1 MKNKLKQLLGVI
13 AFLGLSSL
21 GIAQNTTGE
30 IKGLVTDEQH
40 APAMGAEI
48 KALQGGVLIKNT
60 VADMDGKYTI
70 KPLQPGSYEILISY
84 AGYKVNRYAKVVVE
98 VEGASYLDSEMEL
111 NLIDGVI
118 VYADKPWEKPMVD
131 ISYITMHKLSLEQ
144 INHMAVSKGDVK
156 GMIANISSD
165 IIVTD
170 NGQVFSRGS
179 RAGSSKYYVDGD
191 VLPFDTEVSGM
202 AIQNLSVITGGIPA
216 QYGDG
221 TGAVI
226 VINTRD
232 YFSGIAEKNISNS
245 NFKSKM
251 EQEKK
256 DAEFEAQK
264 KKREAEI
271 EAEKKKRE
279 AEIEAEIKAK
289 GLQTN

>member
-1 MKNKLKQLLGVI
+1 MKNNFKQLLG
-13 AFLGLSSL
+13 ALSFVFATSL
-21 GIAQNTTGE
+21 LMAQNTTGE
-30 IKGLVTDEQH
+30 IKGLVTDDQH
-40 APAMGAEI
+40 NPAIGAEI
-48 KALQGGVLIKNT
+48 KALQGGVIIKNA
-60 VADMDGKYTI
+60 VADIDGKYTL
-70 KPLQPGSYEILISY
+70 KPLQPGQYEVLVSYT
-84 AGYKVNRYAKVVVE
+84 GYKINRYAKVTVE
-98 VEGASYLDSEMEL
+98 VEEASYLDSEMEF
-111 NLIDGVI
+111 NTLIGFD
-118 VYADKPWEKPMVD
+118 VYAEKPWEKSIVD
-131 ISYITMHKLSLEQ
+131 ISYVTMHKLSLEQ
-144 INHMAVSKGDVK
+144 INQMAVSKGDVK

-170 NGQVFSRGS
+170 NGELFSRGS

-191 VLPFDTEVSGM
+191 VLPFGTEVSGM

-232 YFSGIAEKNISNS
+232 YFSGIAEKNIRNS
-245 NFKSKM
+245 NVNAKL

-271 EAEKKKRE
+271 EAEKK
-279 AEIEAEIKAK
+279 AKAALPK
-289 GLQTN
+289 

>member
-1 MKNKLKQLLGVI
+1 MKNNLKQLLGAI

-30 IKGLVTDEQH
+30 IKGIITDDQH
-40 APAMGAEI
+40 NPAIGAEI
-48 KALQGGVLIKNT
+48 KALQGGVIIKNAI
-60 VADMDGKYTI
+60 ADIDGKYSL
-70 KPLQPGSYEILISY
+70 KPLQPGQYEVLVSYS
-84 AGYKVNRYAKVVVE
+84 GYKINRYAKVTVE
-98 VEGASYLDSEMEL
+98 VEESSYLDSEMEFNTL
-111 NLIDGVI
+111 TGFD

-251 EQEKK
+251 AQEKK

-279 AEIEAEIKAK
+279 AEIEAEKKAK
-289 GLQTN
+289 TQTN

>member
-1 MKNKLKQLLGVI
+1 MKNKLKQLLGAI
-13 AFLGLSSL
+13 AFLVLTAI

-30 IKGLVTDEQH
+30 IKGLVTDDQH
-40 APAMGAEI
+40 NPAIGAEI
-48 KALQGGVLIKNT
+48 KALQGGVLIKNAI
-60 VADMDGKYTI
+60 ADIDGKYTL
-70 KPLQPGSYEILISY
+70 KPLQPGQYEVLISFT
-84 AGYKVNRYAKVVVE
+84 GFKTNRYIKVSVE
-98 VEGASYLDSEMEL
+98 VEEASYLDSEMEI
-111 NLIDGVI
+111 NTLIGFDV
-118 VYADKPWEKPMVD
+118 VADKPWEKSIVD
-131 ISYITMHKLSLEQ
+131 VSYVTMHKLSLEQ
-144 INHMAVSKGDVK
+144 LNQMAVSKGDVK

-170 NGQVFSRGS
+170 NGEIFSRGS

-191 VLPFDTEVSGM
+191 VLPFGTEVTGM

-226 VINTRD
+226 VVNTRD

-245 NFKSKM
+245 KFKSKM

-271 EAEKKKRE
+271 EAEKK
-279 AEIEAEIKAK
+279 AKAAIILNTK
-289 GLQTN
+289 TN

>member
-1 MKNKLKQLLGVI
+1 MKNNLKQLLGTI
-13 AFLGLSSL
+13 AFISLTSL

-30 IKGLVTDEQH
+30 IKGLITDEQH
-40 APAMGAEI
+40 NPAMGAEI
-48 KALQGGVLIKNT
+48 KALQGGVVIKNA
-60 VADMDGKYTI
+60 VADMDGKYSI
-70 KPLQPGSYEILISY
+70 KPLQPGSYEVLVSY
-84 AGYKVNRYAKVVVE
+84 TGYKINRYAKVTVE
-98 VEGASYLDSEMEL
+98 VETSSYLDSEMEL
-111 NLIDGVI
+111 NTLIGFEV
-118 VYADKPWEKPMVD
+118 VANKPWEKPMVD
-131 ISYITMHKLSLEQ
+131 VSYITMHQLSFEQ
-144 INHMAVSKGDVK
+144 LSVMPVSKGDVNA
-156 GMIANISSD
+156 MIANISSD

-170 NGQVFSRGS
+170 NGEIFSRGS

-191 VLPFDTEVSGM
+191 ILPFGNEVSGM

-232 YFSGIAEKNISNS
+232 YFSGIAEKNIRNTEYRE
-245 NFKSKM
+245 KL

-271 EAEKKKRE
+271 EAEKKLKE
-279 AEIEAEIKAK
+279 Q
-289 GLQTN
+289 QTK

>member
-1 MKNKLKQLLGVI
+1 MKNNLKQLLGALSFVL
-13 AFLGLSSL
+13 ASSL
-21 GIAQNTTGE
+21 LMAQNTTGE
-30 IKGLVTDEQH
+30 IKGLITDDQH
-40 APAMGAEI
+40 NPAIGAEI
-48 KALQGGVLIKNT
+48 KALQGGVIITNAI
-60 VADMDGKYTI
+60 ADIDGKYSL
-70 KPLQPGSYEILISY
+70 KPLQPGQYEVLVSYT
-84 AGYKVNRYAKVVVE
+84 GYKVNRYTKVTVE
-98 VEGASYLDSEMEL
+98 VEESSYLDSEMEF
-111 NLIDGVI
+111 NTLIGFEV
-118 VYADKPWEKPMVD
+118 VANKPWEKSIVD
-131 ISYITMHKLSLEQ
+131 ISYVTMHKLSMEQ
-144 INHMAVSKGDVK
+144 INQMAVSKGDVK

-170 NGQVFSRGS
+170 NGELFSRGS

-191 VLPFDTEVSGM
+191 VLPFGTEVSGM

-232 YFSGIAEKNISNS
+232 YFSGIAEKNIRNS

-271 EAEKKKRE
+271 EAEKKT
-279 AEIEAEIKAK
+279 KAALPK
-289 GLQTN
+289 

>member
-1 MKNKLKQLLGVI
+1 MKNNFKQLLG
-13 AFLGLSSL
+13 ALSFVFATSL
-21 GIAQNTTGE
+21 LMAQNTTGE
-30 IKGLVTDEQH
+30 IKGLVTDDQH
-40 APAMGAEI
+40 NPAIGAEI
-48 KALQGGVLIKNT
+48 KALQGGVIIKNA
-60 VADMDGKYTI
+60 VADIDGKYTL
-70 KPLQPGSYEILISY
+70 KPLQPGQYEVLVSYT
-84 AGYKVNRYAKVVVE
+84 GYKINRYAKVTVE
-98 VEGASYLDSEMEL
+98 VEEASYLDSEMEF
-111 NLIDGVI
+111 NTLIGFD
-118 VYADKPWEKPMVD
+118 VYAEKPWEKSIVD
-131 ISYITMHKLSLEQ
+131 ISYVTMHKLSLEQ
-144 INHMAVSKGDVK
+144 INQMAVSKGDVK

-170 NGQVFSRGS
+170 NGELFSRGS

-191 VLPFDTEVSGM
+191 VLPFGTEVSGM

-232 YFSGIAEKNISNS
+232 YFSGIAEKNIRNS
-245 NFKSKM
+245 NLNAKL

-271 EAEKKKRE
+271 EAEKK
-279 AEIEAEIKAK
+279 AKAALPK
-289 GLQTN
+289 